1 MHLAVSY
8 AQVCRHPGS
17 GMTIFLPRTSFIG
30 SRVNPGTRKK
40 SQLLMP
46 NLYLC
51 RVIDTKMKAKLFQS
65 LCYPDIFL

>member
-1 MHLAVSY
+1 MDLAVSY

-17 GMTIFLPRTSFIG
+17 GMTIFLLCTSSTG

-40 SQLLMP
+40 SQILMP
-46 NLYLC
+46 IIYLC
-51 RVIDTKMKAKLFQS
+51 RIIDAKMKAKLFQS